1 MGSESLLEQGRAIGY
16 RFVRFA
22 RSPPRRRCARHWH
35 KTQKYHIGV
44 RAGSR
49 GGHGLRGFAKPSR
62 HGIRVHLLKRI
73 VLPLTITIANSLRAN
88 HF

>member
-49 GGHGLRGFAKPSR
+49 GGHGFGDFAKPSR
-62 HGIRVHLLKRI
+62 HGIRVHAPQRI
-73 VLPLTITIANSLRAN
+73 VLSPAITIANSLRAN